1 MATLENTVNQLR
13 SISERV
19 TRVETIVE
27 EVLPHFAT
35 KADMERQ
42 TRLLVMWMIAT
53 QMAMAALILTVLGN
67 QPSTG

>member
-1 MATLENTVNQLR
+1 MASVGKTLQQESSVL
-13 SISERV
+13 ERV
-19 TRVETIVE
+19 TRVETIVD

-53 QMAMAALILTVLGN
+53 QIALAALILTVLGN
-67 QPSTG
+67 

>member
-1 MATLENTVNQLR
+1 MAVAENAAGQLT
-13 SISERV
+13 SILERV

-53 QMAMAALILTVLGN
+53 QIAMAALILTVLGN
-67 QPSTG
+67 GTAG

>member
-1 MATLENTVNQLR
+1 MATADNTASQLT
-13 SISERV
+13 SIPERV

-53 QMAMAALILTVLGN
+53 QIAVAALILTVLGN
-67 QPSTG
+67 